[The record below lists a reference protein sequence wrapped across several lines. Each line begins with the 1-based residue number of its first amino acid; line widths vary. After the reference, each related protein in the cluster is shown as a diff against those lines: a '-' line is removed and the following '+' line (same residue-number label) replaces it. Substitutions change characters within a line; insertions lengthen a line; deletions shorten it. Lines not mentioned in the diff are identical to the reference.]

1 MVRVM
6 EEEERPP
13 YSFGLFSF
21 PTIRLSCVFADFLRD
36 LITFIILM
44 RVDVEQVGVSLQE
57 CSLNSVQVVW
67 LMQGTGKDLG
77 LTNE

>member
-36 LITFIILM
+36 LTTFIILV
-44 RVDVEQVGVSLQE
+44 RVDMEQVGVSLQK
-57 CSLNSVQVVW
+57 CSLNSAQVV
-67 LMQGTGKDLG
+67 
-77 LTNE
+77 